1 MATVITVKSK
11 NQNQISTLNPNE
23 QSRKDIN
30 LNNQN
35 HNAII
40 IIKEH
45 SNLRTMA
52 TVINY
57 ITNQKSE
64 SKSNRTVNPN
74 EQSRQDITSNN
85 QNNNTVIINHSP
97 IFDNRIHHKHK
108 KIQMES

>member
-40 IIKEH
+40 II
-45 SNLRTMA
+45 NA
-52 TVINY
+52 
-57 ITNQKSE
+57 
-64 SKSNRTVNPN
+64 
-74 EQSRQDITSNN
+74 
-85 QNNNTVIINHSP
+85 P
-97 IFDNRIHHKHK
+97 IYDNRIHHKQTK
-108 KIQMES
+108 MQMES